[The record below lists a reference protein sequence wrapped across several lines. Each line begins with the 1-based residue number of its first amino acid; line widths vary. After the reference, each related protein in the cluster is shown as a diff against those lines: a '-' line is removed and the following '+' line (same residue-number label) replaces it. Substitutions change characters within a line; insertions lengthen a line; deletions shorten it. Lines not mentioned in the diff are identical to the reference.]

1 MDSNTVERSIGPL
14 APTRKNALR
23 RLGPDRPNLGVIASR
38 RDLQAERRQSSGLS
52 CRRPHPHRAANP
64 GPARRTPA
72 LGVPDHSG
80 AEGRSLSRSI
90 YARQPASRARRP
102 QRGLGTALTVQA
114 LAVRIDLGIAATFRG
129 FSSIGQSAVLFCV
142 GSSSDNPPSA
152 AAALGVARAGHRRR
166 GGQPRGGEAE
176 ANISASVAASSA
188 REHRAQRVP
197 RPVLSSDPPV
207 ERIVLSHALRQRQVR
222 WARLRNSPPGFS
234 TMLSHVEPQAS
245 SARRRRFALARMRAP
260 AVVVHRAHTRE
271 DDMPV

>member
-1 MDSNTVERSIGPL
+1 M
-14 APTRKNALR
+14 
-23 RLGPDRPNLGVIASR
+23 IASR

-207 ERIVLSHALRQRQVR
+207 ERIVYPTPCASAKCGGHGCATLRL
-222 WARLRNSPPGFS
+222 ASPPCCRMWS
-234 TMLSHVEPQAS
+234 LKPAPLDDAVSRSLECEPRQW
-245 SARRRRFALARMRAP
+245 
-260 AVVVHRAHTRE
+260 
-271 DDMPV
+271 